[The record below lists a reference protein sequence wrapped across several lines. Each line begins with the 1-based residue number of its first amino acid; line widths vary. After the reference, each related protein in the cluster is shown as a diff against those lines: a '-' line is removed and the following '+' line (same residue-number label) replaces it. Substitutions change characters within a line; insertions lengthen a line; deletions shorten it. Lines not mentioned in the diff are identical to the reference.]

1 MSKKVSSFI
10 VTCCLILAVL
20 WLPVVQAQS
29 TYGDGD
35 SQIVD
40 GELKKVKAGR
50 FIWNP
55 DAAPTGAVVALV
67 SIPKQQLYL
76 YRHGVLI
83 GVSSVSTGK
92 RGYGTPAGIF
102 TVLEKDR
109 FHRSRTYDNA
119 PMPYANRLTWDGVAL
134 HAGHVTGAPASH
146 GCIRLPAQFARL
158 LFSVS
163 TKGMTV
169 IVLGYESQAFRLA
182 HPVMVLPTDSKDNA
196 VLSLLDLSPTEAF
209 RWQAD
214 NAQDGAV
221 SLVMNKASQLLLV
234 YRNGIEIGRSKISLP
249 AAASSWG
256 TRAFI
261 MQTKQNADTNRF
273 FNHHWTAM
281 NQHEDNTLFNA
292 AFFEQMNIPA
302 DFANALNGILTAG
315 STLLLTDN
323 LKQHPQILKTASAPP
338 VRCVSGNCV
347 DGSGTQVYADG
358 SKYVGDFKNG
368 MSEGQGEFIS
378 ANGEKYAGLFKNDKF
393 QWDTDNKP
401 HE

>member
-1 MSKKVSSFI
+1 MSKNVSSFI
-10 VTCCLILAVL
+10 ITFWLALAVL
-20 WLPVVQAQS
+20 LSPVLQAKPAQ
-29 TYGDGD
+29 
-35 SQIVD
+35 VAD
-40 GELKKVKAGR
+40 GEVTSVKAGR
-50 FIWNP
+50 FFWNP
-55 DAAPTGAVVALV
+55 DAAPSGAVVALV
-67 SIPKQQLYL
+67 NIPKQQLYL
-76 YRHGVLI
+76 YRHGILI

-134 HAGHVTGAPASH
+134 HAGHVTGTPVSH

-169 IVLGYESQAFRLA
+169 IVLGYESQAFRLS

-196 VLSLLDLSPTEAF
+196 VLSMLDLSSTEAF
-209 RWQAD
+209 RWQSE
-214 NAQDGAV
+214 NGQEGAI
-221 SLVMNKASQLLLV
+221 SLVMNKASQLFLV

-249 AAASSWG
+249 AAETNWG
-256 TRAFI
+256 THAFI
-261 MQTKQNADTNRF
+261 MQANQNTDTNPF

-302 DFANALNGILTAG
+302 DFSNALNGILTAG
-315 STLLLTDN
+315 ATLLITDN
-323 LKQHPQILKTASAPP
+323 LKQHPQILREASAPP

-347 DGSGTQVYADG
+347 DGLGIQVYADG
-358 SKYVGDFKNG
+358 SKYVGEFKNG
-368 MSEGQGEFIS
+368 VSEGEGEFIS
-378 ANGEKYAGLFKNDKF
+378 FNGEKYVGTFKNDKF
-393 QWDTDNKP
+393 QWDMDNNLHP
-401 HE
+401 